1 MKSMRTL
8 ISAAFL
14 PALILFTGVNYA
26 PAQAA
31 LASTETTVKS
41 AAKIDRPF
49 AVGEVLTYEAK
60 VNKILR
66 GIGVADLTFSITDP
80 PGADSMLITADA
92 RSKGTLL
99 KLFRYSFIQKYD
111 TLVDPTQFRAL
122 KTHRHDEQ
130 KDRVRDG
137 EALFDYGERR
147 VTYTEVDPKEP
158 TRPPRRIAS
167 QIENKTQDL
176 VSGVYALRL
185 LPLAVGKTF
194 SLTVSDSGLVYEIP
208 VRVTAREP
216 QNTVIGKVFCF
227 KVEPQVFGQGRLIE
241 KEGNMTIWITD
252 DDKRIPVRSQINSSV
267 GKIEIR
273 LRSATGSK

>member
-1 MKSMRTL
+1 MRTL

-147 VTYTEVDPKEP
+147 VTYTEVDPREP

>member
-1 MKSMRTL
+1 MRTL

-41 AAKIDRPF
+41 AAIIEHPF

-147 VTYTEVDPKEP
+147 VTYTEVDPREP

-208 VRVTAREP
+208 VRVTARET

-252 DDKRIPVRSQINSSV
+252 DDKRIPVRSQINSSF